1 MPAEPKKILVIED
14 EPTIRDICKTVLTD
28 EGFITDVVENGSL
41 GLEAL
46 KSSQYD
52 LYLVDIRMPAMGGI
66 EFFELLQKDFP
77 QVINKVV
84 FTTGDLLDM
93 DVLRFIKRSN
103 RPLLPKPFSI
113 GELKIMVA
121 KMLGSASNSA
131 V

>member
-1 MPAEPKKILVIED
+1 MPAEPKRILVIED

-28 EGFITDVVENGSL
+28 EGYYTDVVENGSI

-46 KSSQYD
+46 KSCQYD
-52 LYLVDIRMPAMGGI
+52 LYLVDIRMPSMGGI

-121 KMLGSASNSA
+121 KMLGSASNTA